1 MFIRLAT
8 GLSVTYLEEIGEVI
22 VPPLTT
28 LYNESLKEGNVSSAW
43 KQSSITPVHQR
54 GCIGDPSN
62 YWPIPGV
69 PVVDK
74 MFEFYSYLEIHLK
87 IKNFQLE

>member
-1 MFIRLAT
+1 
-8 GLSVTYLEEIGEVI
+8 VI

-43 KQSSITPVHQR
+43 TQSNITPVHK
-54 GCIGDPSN
+54 GGYIGDPSN
-62 YWPIPGV
+62 YWPISGF

-74 MFEFYSYLEIHLK
+74 VFEFYSYLEINKLLHPHLGA
-87 IKNFQLE
+87 F